1 MSTILFMI
9 FLLKLGCNHN
19 PKPLE
24 VTNYGTLTHKIS
36 CIRKTS
42 WEKDLTLMEA
52 KQFKLGLMAKNN
64 FIKHL
69 QVDNAKV

>member
-1 MSTILFMI
+1 MVLSNSNTFMSAILSMI
-9 FLLKLGCNHN
+9 FLLRLGCNHN

-24 VTNYGTLTHKIS
+24 VTNYGTLTPKIF

-52 KQFKLGLMAKNN
+52 KTVQIESYGKK
-64 FIKHL
+64 
-69 QVDNAKV
+69 